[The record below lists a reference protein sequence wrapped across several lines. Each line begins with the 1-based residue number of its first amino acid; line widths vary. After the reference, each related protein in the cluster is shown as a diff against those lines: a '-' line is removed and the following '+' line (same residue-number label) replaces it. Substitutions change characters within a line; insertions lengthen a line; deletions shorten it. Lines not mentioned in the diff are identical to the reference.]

1 MFEVFLKEVKELL
14 RDRKTLF
21 FVIALPIVI
30 FPILFALLGFLASK
44 TTFEAEQKVHTYYL
58 ANADLSPEFAQM
70 LFYHKSFKPY
80 EGDEQ
85 FDSIEALKAAVKA
98 GKIDVGIEIPK
109 MQNKQVSVS
118 PEQAV
123 WHVVFNDAQSIN
135 FVYKRLEKLIN
146 KYAAGI
152 RSATLEALG
161 APKAHHSAILKPITI
176 TKVDT
181 ADKRENYGEK
191 LGALIPYMLIPLV
204 LMGASYP
211 AIDLGAGEK
220 ERGTLETLLLTP
232 VTRTQLVLGKFL
244 TILASSIAC
253 ALVTVSS
260 MAIWISIASGIG
272 VLDTIKDAFSSVTLG
287 DFMLI
292 FALLLPVA
300 VMLSSLVLAIS
311 IYARSFKEAQNY
323 MGPLSMLVFVPI
335 VVSVMPNMSL
345 NTTTAWIPITNVSL
359 AIKEIIKGTVDYSAV
374 VMIFVA
380 SALLAG
386 ALLMFCIRWFSKES
400 VLFR

>member
-85 FDSIEALKAAVKA
+85 FDSIDALKAAVKA

-109 MQNKQVSVS
+109 QQGKQVSVS

-181 ADKRENYGEK
+181 ADIRENYGEK

-260 MAIWISIASGIG
+260 MAIWISIAGGIG
-272 VLDTIKDAFSSVTLG
+272 VLDTIKDAFSSVTFA

>member
-30 FPILFALLGFLASK
+30 FPVLFALLAFLASK
-44 TTFEAEQKVHTYYL
+44 TTLEAEQKVHTYYI
-58 ANADLSPEFAQM
+58 ANAELAPEFEERM
-70 LFYHKSFKPY
+70 FYHKSFKRY
-80 EGDEQ
+80 EGEERFESAQ
-85 FDSIEALKAAVKA
+85 TLKAAVRA
-98 GKIDVGIEIPK
+98 GKIDVGVIIPN
-109 MQNKQVSVS
+109 QFNSKQPL
-118 PEQAV
+118 PEQFK
-123 WHVVFNDAQSIN
+123 WQVVFNDAQSIN
-135 FVYKRLEKLIN
+135 FVYKRLEKLIHQF
-146 KYAAGI
+146 AADL
-152 RSATLEALG
+152 RSTTLENLGVPKEQQKALLN
-161 APKAHHSAILKPITI
+161 PILVK
-176 TKVDT
+176 KVDT

-191 LGALIPYMLIPLV
+191 LGAFIPYMLIPLV

-232 VTRTQLVLGKFL
+232 VTRTQLVLGKFI
-244 TILASSIAC
+244 TVLASSIAC

-260 MAIWISIASGIG
+260 LAIWISIASGMG
-272 VLDTIKDAFSSVTLG
+272 VLDSIKEAFSSVSIWDYL
-287 DFMLI
+287 LI

-311 IYARSFKEAQNY
+311 IYARTFKEAQNY

-335 VVSVMPNMSL
+335 VVSLMPNMSL
-345 NTTTAWIPITNVSL
+345 TSFTAWIPITNVSL
-359 AIKEIIKGTVDYSAV
+359 AIKEIVKGTVDYGAV
-374 VMIFVA
+374 AMIFVA

-386 ALLMFCIRWFSKES
+386 ALLGCCIRWFSREA

>member
-244 TILASSIAC
+244 TILTSSIAC

-260 MAIWISIASGIG
+260 MAIWISIAGGIG
-272 VLDTIKDAFSSVTLG
+272 VLDTIKDAFSSVSIA

-374 VMIFVA
+374 MMIFVA

>member
-58 ANADLSPEFAQM
+58 ANAEHSSEFEQM

-85 FDSIEALKAAVKA
+85 FDSIDALKAAVKA

-109 MQNKQVSVS
+109 PQVKPLTTT
-118 PEQAV
+118 PEQV
-123 WHVVFNDAQSIN
+123 IWHVVFNDAQSIN

-146 KYAAGI
+146 KYAAGV

-161 APKAHHSAILKPITI
+161 APKSHHSAILKPITI

-260 MAIWISIASGIG
+260 MAIWISIAGGIG
-272 VLDTIKDAFSSVTLG
+272 ILDTIKDAFSSVRFA

>member
-58 ANADLSPEFAQM
+58 ANADLFPEFAQM

-85 FDSIEALKAAVKA
+85 FDSIDALKAAVKA

-109 MQNKQVSVS
+109 QQDKQVSVS

-181 ADKRENYGEK
+181 ADIRENYGEK

-260 MAIWISIASGIG
+260 MAIWISIAGGIG
-272 VLDTIKDAFSSVTLG
+272 VLDTIKDAFSSVTFA

-374 VMIFVA
+374 MMIFVA